1 MRAPCLTFPPG
12 WFDEALLGSFGRPF
26 VAFAGVGVGTDAG
39 GCRCFSPAPAVAV
52 SIVTIPGG
60 LGEEWWCTRYGKHT
74 CVRVP
79 RD

>member
-26 VAFAGVGVGTDAG
+26 VAVAGVGTDAG

-52 SIVTIPGG
+52 SIVTIPSG
-60 LGEEWWCTRYGKHT
+60 LRGELGCTRCGRHT
-74 CVRVP
+74 CVRVA